1 MDDQQIKKFVLIR
14 RFTALLIDYLLLVIY
29 AGVLYLFSPIVSPL
43 FQKSAWE
50 AEFFGLLLLVAPVF
64 LYFFL
69 FEASYL
75 NATPGKLLFRLK
87 VIKIDGSNFTY
98 TDSFIRSLVKF
109 IPWEL
114 AHFAIWQLVYPNSN
128 FSSTAEMLLIM
139 TNVLAI
145 LYISVPFFNIKGR
158 ALHDY
163 VAHTLLVIQ

>member
-1 MDDQQIKKFVLIR
+1 MDNQQIKKFVLIR
-14 RFTALLIDYLLLVIY
+14 RFMALLIDYLLLVIY
-29 AGVLYLFSPIVSPL
+29 AGALYLFSPIVSPL

-50 AEFFGLLLLVAPVF
+50 AELFGLLLLVSPVF

-75 NATPGKLLFRLK
+75 KATPGKLLFRLK
-87 VIKIDGSNFTY
+87 VIKIDGTNFNY

-114 AHFAIWQLVYPNSN
+114 AHFAIWQLVYPNSD
-128 FSSTAEMLLIM
+128 FSSIAEMLLIM
-139 TNVLAI
+139 TNVLAA
-145 LYISVPFFNIKGR
+145 LYIVFPFFNRESR

-163 VAHTLLVIQ
+163 VAHTILVIQ